1 MPKRGKKYL
10 EALKKIDPEREY
22 SLEEAA
28 RLVKEISYARFDASV
43 DMDVRLGVDPRHAD
57 QVVRGSVVLPHG
69 TGRTVRVLVLANP
82 AKQDEARAAG
92 ADYVGL
98 EEYIQKIQEGWTDVD
113 VIIATPDVMPQ
124 LGRLGKIL
132 GPRGLMPNPK
142 SGTVTMDVAQA
153 VQAVKAGRIEFR
165 VDRYGII
172 HTSIGRV
179 SFPAEH
185 LVENARALLKE
196 ILRLRPPAAK
206 GAYVRSLYMAP
217 TMGPSIKI
225 NRAVLQ
231 NL

>member
-10 EALKKIDPEREY
+10 EALKKFEPNREY

-28 RLVKEISYARFDASV
+28 RLVKEVSYTRFDASV

-57 QVVRGSVVLPHG
+57 QMVRGSVVLPHG

-98 EEYIQKIQEGWTDVD
+98 EDYIQKIQEGWADVD

-132 GPRGLMPNPK
+132 GPKGLMPNPK
-142 SGTVTMDVAQA
+142 SGTVTMDVAEA
-153 VQAVKAGRIEFR
+153 VKAVKAGRIEFR

-172 HTSIGRV
+172 HASIGRV
-179 SFPAEH
+179 SFPPEH
-185 LVENARALLKE
+185 LVENAKALLKE
-196 ILRLRPPAAK
+196 ILRLRPAAAK
-206 GAYVRSLYMAP
+206 GAYVRSLYLAP
-217 TMGPSIKI
+217 TMGPGIKV

>member
-1 MPKRGKKYL
+1 
-10 EALKKIDPEREY
+10 
-22 SLEEAA
+22 
-28 RLVKEISYARFDASV
+28 
-43 DMDVRLGVDPRHAD
+43 MDVRLGVDPRHAD
-57 QVVRGSVVLPHG
+57 QMVRGSVVLPHG

-98 EEYIQKIQEGWTDVD
+98 EDYIQKIQEGWADVD

-132 GPRGLMPNPK
+132 GPKGLMPNPK
-142 SGTVTMDVAQA
+142 SGTVTMDVAEA
-153 VQAVKAGRIEFR
+153 VKAVKAGRIEFR

-172 HTSIGRV
+172 HASIGRV
-179 SFPAEH
+179 SFPPEH
-185 LVENARALLKE
+185 LVENAKALLKE
-196 ILRLRPPAAK
+196 ILRLRPAAAK
-206 GAYVRSLYMAP
+206 GAYVRSLYLAP
-217 TMGPSIKI
+217 TMGPGIKV